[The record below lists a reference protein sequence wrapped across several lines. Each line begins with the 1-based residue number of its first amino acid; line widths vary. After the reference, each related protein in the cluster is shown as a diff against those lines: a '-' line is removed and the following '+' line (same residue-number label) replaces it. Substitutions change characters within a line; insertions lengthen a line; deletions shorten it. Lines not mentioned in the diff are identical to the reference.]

1 MGDKDQGFWNR
12 LEAVVIVLSKVTGLI
27 GAIFLLAAALVTTEG
42 VLVRKILGWST
53 TWQIELSVFLLMYAC
68 FVGAAYAQMGEHHL
82 NIDLLI
88 IYLPP
93 RIRETLLIITGILS
107 CAICVVIAWYAWPMW
122 WDAVLL
128 NEHSESLWGP
138 PMWIPYL
145 FLPLGLTLL
154 FLQSVVQLRRKITAL
169 RAGVYEKETVRTEL
183 KDIEIPVVKSER
195 GSGGGHE

>member
-12 LEAVVIVLSKVTGLI
+12 LEAVVIAMSKVTGLI

-42 VLVRKILGWST
+42 VLVRKVLGWST

-68 FVGAAYAQMGEHHL
+68 FVGAAFAQMGEHHL

-107 CAICVVIAWYAWPMW
+107 CVICVVIAWYAWPMW

-154 FLQSVVQLRRKITAL
+154 FLQSVVQIRRRIIAL

-183 KDIEIPVVKSER
+183 KEIEIPVAKSER

>member
-12 LEAVVIVLSKVTGLI
+12 LETVVIALSKVTGLI

-68 FVGAAYAQMGEHHL
+68 FVGAAFAQMGEHHL

-88 IYLPP
+88 IYLTP

-107 CAICVVIAWYAWPMW
+107 CVICVVIAWYAWPMW

-154 FLQSVVQLRRKITAL
+154 FLQSVVQIRRRIIAL

-183 KDIEIPVVKSER
+183 KDIEIPVGKSER
-195 GSGGGHE
+195 GPGGGHE

>member
-12 LEAVVIVLSKVTGLI
+12 LEAVVIALSKVTGLL

-42 VLVRKILGWST
+42 VMVRKILGWST
-53 TWQIELSVFLLMYAC
+53 TWQIEFSVFLLMYAC
-68 FVGAAYAQMGEHHL
+68 FVGAAFAQMGEHHL

-93 RIRETLLIITGILS
+93 RVRETLLVITAIIS
-107 CAICVVIAWYAWPMW
+107 CMICLVLAWYAWPMW

-154 FLQSVVQLRRKITAL
+154 FLQSVVQIRRKIIAL

-183 KDIEIPVVKSER
+183 KEISIPVAKSER
-195 GSGGGHE
+195 GSGGDHE

>member
-93 RIRETLLIITGILS
+93 RIRDTLLVITGILS
-107 CAICVVIAWYAWPMW
+107 CVICVVIAWYAWPMW

-154 FLQSVVQLRRKITAL
+154 FLQSVVQLRRKIIAL

-183 KDIEIPVVKSER
+183 KEISIPVSKSVR
-195 GSGGGHE
+195 GPGGGHE